1 MRIKA
6 MVNDKCMDQFM
17 RGTFCYIIGFDNGNP
32 ICAFAYDKW
41 DNKSGTYKPYA
52 YIRTMYTPYITIIDP
67 NYIVDKSFDEQNND
81 DIQPR

>member
-6 MVNDKCMDQFM
+6 MVNNKCPYEYMCGQI
-17 RGTFCYIIGFDNGNP
+17 CYIIDFDSGNP

-67 NYIVDKSFDEQNND
+67 NYIVDIDEWNND

>member
-6 MVNDKCMDQFM
+6 MVNDKYTDKFM

-41 DNKSGTYKPYA
+41 DNKSGTYKAHA
-52 YIRTMYTPYITIIDP
+52 YIRTMYCPSITIIDP
-67 NYIVDKSFDEQNND
+67 NYIVDESNENKSNT
-81 DIQPR
+81 